1 MSFNTLLTQLGEFLF
16 LAFPC
21 SIVVSV
27 LLFALYRFIFKK
39 NIKTWKFF
47 PCFLFILNIVLIIY
61 LTFLSRSE
69 NYGEIDLHLFR
80 SYREAWNTFS
90 IRNWQLVIFNI
101 VLFSPLGML
110 LPILQR
116 WFRKVHRTVGFG
128 FLFSMTIE
136 LGQRLTQRGLCELD
150 DLFNNTLGV
159 LLGYCVFFFFYTFM
173 DKKASHRPPKII
185 LSLLPVVLTVCTF
198 STIFYRYYTQPYG
211 NLPVDYTYKTDLSDT
226 NIRLADSIKLND
238 KSISA
243 PVFIPSGY
251 TEQEAELFAS
261 SLLDRM
267 GVSGNTH
274 YSHYDDSIIC
284 YRGHHN
290 VTVYLQD
297 QSFEY
302 HYVNDTVA
310 NWGDM
315 GTQNVK
321 DRLAAYEID
330 IPDDAIYTHP
340 SEGVYK
346 WSIERSVSSVG
357 NVSGTLTCYTTTDG
371 EIYSIDYQ
379 FIRQSLYK
387 KEPIINETEAYQK
400 LVDGYFQIEHNLKV
414 KTLVINGVSLTY
426 SPDTKGF
433 YQPVWLFNCEIN
445 GENRDLVVT
454 ALK

>member
-1 MSFNTLLTQLGEFLF
+1 MSLNTLLTQLGGFLF
-16 LAFPC
+16 IAVPC
-21 SIVVSV
+21 AIAASV

-39 NIKTWKFF
+39 NTKTWKFV
-47 PCFLFILNIVLIIY
+47 PCFLFILNFILIIY

-69 NYGEIDLHLFR
+69 SYGEIDLHLFR

-101 VLFSPLGML
+101 VLFSPLGVFLPVL
-110 LPILQR
+110 LKQ
-116 WFRKVHRTVGFG
+116 FRKAHRTVGMG
-128 FLFSMTIE
+128 FLFSLAIE
-136 LGQRLTQRGLCELD
+136 LGQRITQRGLCELD
-150 DLFNNTLGV
+150 DLLNNTLGV
-159 LLGYCVFFFFYTFM
+159 LLGYCVFYFFYTLS
-173 DKKASHRPPKII
+173 KKEKHKLPKVVI
-185 LSLLPVVLTVCTF
+185 SVLPIVLTIFVF
-198 STIFYRYYTQPYG
+198 STIFYRYNTQTYG
-211 NLPVDYTYKTDLSDT
+211 NLPIDYTYKTDLSDT
-226 NIRLADSIKLND
+226 RIKLADSVKLNIED
-238 KSISA
+238 TNA
-243 PVFIPSGY
+243 PVFIPKDY
-251 TEQEAELFAS
+251 TEQEAEIFAS

-267 GVSGNTH
+267 GISGNTH

-290 VTVYLQD
+290 VTVYLED

-315 GTQNVK
+315 GAQNVK
-321 DRLAAYEID
+321 TRLASYEIE
-330 IPDDAIYTHP
+330 IPDSAVYTHP

-346 WSIERSVSSVG
+346 WTIERSVSSIG

-379 FIRQSLYK
+379 FIKQSLYK
-387 KEPIINETEAYQK
+387 DEPIISETEAYQK
-400 LVDGYFQIEHNLKV
+400 LVNGYFQIEHNLELE
-414 KTLVINGVSLTY
+414 TLVINGISLTY

-445 GENRDLVVT
+445 GENRDLVIP
-454 ALK
+454 ALKE